1 MCFTAE
7 LLLGVCTW
15 VDLGGLPM
23 NTEFGVF
30 LGPVFMGILQNHK
43 SVREGGREGGREE
56 REPQN

>member
-30 LGPVFMGILQNHK
+30 LGPVFVGILQNHK
-43 SVREGGREGGREE
+43 SVREGGRE
-56 REPQN
+56 PQN